1 MRKLIMFIF
10 MIISLVTIILFTISV
25 NSLFMSLGF
34 GAFEWQYILDI
45 LQNYTFEELAPV
57 LGVIAWGLFQLY
69 GLPLAVFLICLNGLS
84 IKRN

>member
-25 NSLFMSLGF
+25 NSLFVSLGF

-57 LGVIAWGLFQLY
+57 
-69 GLPLAVFLICLNGLS
+69 
-84 IKRN
+84 